1 MGHGQARLLLHRA
14 VSGSEVAGADLE
26 ETQPSAEYQG
36 REGGE
41 DMPDLPETMAGGMRP
56 EEL

>member
-1 MGHGQARLLLHRA
+1 M
-14 VSGSEVAGADLE
+14 SGSEAAGADLE

-41 DMPDLPETMAGGMRP
+41 DLSDLPEAMAGGMRP